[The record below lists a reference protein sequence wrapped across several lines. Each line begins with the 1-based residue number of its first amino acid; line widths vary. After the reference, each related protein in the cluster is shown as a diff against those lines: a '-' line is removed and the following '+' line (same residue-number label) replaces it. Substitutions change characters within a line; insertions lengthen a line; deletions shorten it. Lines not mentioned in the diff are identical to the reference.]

1 MAATMEGLQKEADK
15 KPITPLMKKT
25 PEEVAAPVKAG
36 NVAAAQA
43 GTREALSAIFGS
55 MKSEDYQRELVALQQ
70 QGLQIQQQQLD
81 ALEGIAADE
90 GEGID

>member
-1 MAATMEGLQKEADK
+1 
-15 KPITPLMKKT
+15 MKKT
-25 PEEVAAPVKAG
+25 PAEEAAAPVKAG

-55 MKSEDYQRELVALQQ
+55 MKTEDYQKELVALQQ